1 MSPRKF
7 INQILENKDEAKYF
21 HKVPISLKR
30 QLTEAGSLIQV
41 RIVNLVSE

>member
-7 INQILENKDEAKYF
+7 INHILENKDEAKCF
-21 HKVPISLKR
+21 HKVTISLKR

-41 RIVNLVSE
+41 RIVN